1 MDGLVD
7 QKDAA
12 KFLRVTEKFLE
23 ARRHR
28 GGGPPFVRVGRLV
41 RYRKQSLLEWIA
53 AREVRSTSEEPR

>member
-1 MDGLVD
+1 MDALVD

-23 ARRHR
+23 ARRSR

-41 RYRKQSLLEWIA
+41 RYRRETLLEWVESH
-53 AREVRSTSEEPR
+53 EVRSTAEEP